1 MTEEQK
7 EKYSAFVTEIS
18 EILGLGK
25 PVDII
30 KLCVATDHFF
40 KPLQNQIKE
49 LQEENER
56 LKKESEENQDLATIA
71 YMQGMS
77 KNKAKLDKAKE
88 LLKELNEG
96 LDRLY
101 LSGLSDK
108 QIAFVEKLQA
118 KAEAFLKE

>member
-7 EKYSAFVTEIS
+7 EKYRAFVSKIS

-25 PVDII
+25 PVDVI
-30 KLCVATDHFF
+30 KLCVVTDRFF
-40 KPLQNQIKE
+40 KPLQNQIEE
-49 LQEENER
+49 LQEENAR
-56 LKKESEENQDLATIA
+56 LKKDSEENQDLATIA

-88 LLKELNEG
+88 IIRLFLSERFNE
-96 LDRLY
+96 
-101 LSGLSDK
+101 SEW
-108 QIAFVEKLQA
+108 QNIQN